1 MKLNTIVISIVL
13 FVSVFILS
21 VSCEKQKTEWK
32 GTIEEVNGVTV
43 VKNPKEPI
51 YEEDVFGLDEE
62 LTIGEEDKDG
72 EPLFIDISSVR
83 VDNEE
88 NIYVLDSKACQI
100 KVFDKNGKYLR
111 KIGRKGRGP
120 GEMQFPTVLDIVY
133 GKEIM
138 ICDLPN
144 NRISFYSLQGELL
157 KEVSKGKYFRLL
169 APLPDSN
176 KNFVGSMRIQIEDK
190 RIDELRKFDSNFKP
204 IFTIEKIEYTD
215 EPNVIYPYP
224 PFIFYIILKDD
235 KVLWGNWVHYRLQIA
250 DDAGRTTRKII
261 KDYDPVKIT
270 DEDKEKDIKKRFGDR
285 GIPPGIKLVFP
296 DYYPAF
302 WHLSHDDEGRIF
314 VQTFRRTEEGSY
326 YYDVF
331 DSEGKY
337 IAKVPLKVRP
347 CDWKNN
353 KLYTIEEDEEGYQYV
368 KRYKVIWRY

>member
-1 MKLNTIVISIVL
+1 MKVKTNIISIVL
-13 FVSVFILS
+13 FISIFTIFVF
-21 VSCEKQKTEWK
+21 CKKQKAEWT
-32 GTIEEVNGVTV
+32 GAIEEVGGVTV

-83 VDNEE
+83 VDYEE

-120 GEMQFPTVLDIVY
+120 GEMQLPTVLDIVS

-157 KEVSKGKYFRLL
+157 KEVSKGKFFRLW
-169 APLPDSN
+169 APIPDSN
-176 KNFVGSMRIQIEDK
+176 RGFVGSTRIQIEEK
-190 RIDELRKFDSNFKP
+190 RIDELMKFDSNFKP
-204 IFTIEKIEYTD
+204 IFTIDKIEYID

-224 PFIFYIILKDD
+224 PFIFYIILKDN

-261 KDYDPVKIT
+261 KDYDPLKIT
-270 DEDKEKDIKKRFGDR
+270 DEDKERDIKERFGGR
-285 GIPPGIKLVFP
+285 GIPPDIKLVFP

-302 WHLSHDDEGRIF
+302 WHLSNDDEGRIF
-314 VQTFRRTEEGSY
+314 AQTFRRTEEDSY

-331 DSEGKY
+331 DSDGKY
-337 IAKVPLKVRP
+337 IAKVPLKARP
-347 CDWKNN
+347 QAWKNN
-353 KLYTIEEDEEGYQYV
+353 KLYTIEENEEGYQYV
-368 KRYKVIWRY
+368 RRYKVIWRY

>member
-1 MKLNTIVISIVL
+1 MKLKTIVISIVL
-13 FVSVFILS
+13 FLSVFVML
-21 VSCEKQKTEWK
+21 VSCKNQKTEWTGK
-32 GTIEEVNGVTV
+32 IEEVNGVTV
-43 VKNPKEPI
+43 VKNPEEPI
-51 YEEDVFGLDEE
+51 YDENVFGLDEE
-62 LTIGEEDKDG
+62 LTIGEEDKDS
-72 EPLFIDISSVR
+72 EPLFIDVSSVR
-83 VDNEE
+83 VDYEE

-120 GEMQFPTVLDIVY
+120 GEMQLPTVLDIVS

-138 ICDLPN
+138 ICDFSN

-157 KEVSKGKYFRLL
+157 KEVSKGHFFRLL
-169 APLPDSN
+169 APMLDSN
-176 KNFVGSMRIQIEDK
+176 RNFVGSMRIQIEDK

-224 PFIFYIILKDD
+224 PFIFYIILKND

-270 DEDKEKDIKKRFGDR
+270 DEDKERDIKERFGDR
-285 GIPPGIKLVFP
+285 GIPPDIKLVFP
-296 DYYPAF
+296 EYYPAF

-337 IAKVPLKVRP
+337 IAKVPLKARP
-347 CDWKNN
+347 
-353 KLYTIEEDEEGYQYV
+353 
-368 KRYKVIWRY
+368 

>member
-1 MKLNTIVISIVL
+1 MKGKIKVVSIVL
-13 FVSVFILS
+13 FISVFTIFI
-21 VSCEKQKTEWK
+21 SCGRQKAGWK
-32 GTIEEVNGVTV
+32 GKIEEVDGVTV
-43 VKNPKEPI
+43 VKNPKEPV

-83 VDNEE
+83 VDYEE

-111 KIGRKGRGP
+111 KIGRKGQGP
-120 GEMQFPTVLDIVY
+120 GEMQLPTMLDIVS
-133 GKEIM
+133 GKKIM

-157 KEVSKGKYFRLL
+157 KEVSKGKFFRLW

-176 KNFVGSMRIQIEDK
+176 RNFVGSMRIQIEDK
-190 RIDELRKFDSNFKP
+190 RVDELRKFDSNFKP

-270 DEDKEKDIKKRFGDR
+270 DEDKERDIKERFGDR
-285 GIPPGIKLVFP
+285 GIPPDIKLVFP

-302 WHLSHDDEGRIF
+302 WHLSNDDEGRIF

-337 IAKVPLKVRP
+337 IAKVLLKARP
-347 CDWKNN
+347 HDWKNN
-353 KLYTIEEDEEGYQYV
+353 KLYTIEEDEDGYQFV
-368 KRYKVIWRY
+368 KRYKVTWKY

>member
-32 GTIEEVNGVTV
+32 GTIEEVNGLTV

-51 YEEDVFGLDEE
+51 YEEDIFGLDEE

-120 GEMQFPTVLDIVY
+120 GEMQFPTVLDIVS

-144 NRISFYSLQGELL
+144 NRISFYSLHGELL

-176 KNFVGSMRIQIEDK
+176 RNFVGSMRIQIEDK

-204 IFTIEKIEYTD
+204 IFTIEKLEYTD

-235 KVLWGNWVHYRLQIA
+235 KVLWGNWLRYRLQIA
-250 DDAGRTTRKII
+250 DDTGRATRKII
-261 KDYDPVKIT
+261 KDYDSVKIT
-270 DEDKEKDIKKRFGDR
+270 NEDKEKDIKERFGDR
-285 GIPPGIKLVFP
+285 GIPPDIKLVFP
-296 DYYPAF
+296 DYYPGF

-337 IAKVPLKVRP
+337 IAKIPLKARP
-347 CDWKNN
+347 RDWKNN

>member
-176 KNFVGSMRIQIEDK
+176 KNFVGSMRIQIADK

-270 DEDKEKDIKKRFGDR
+270 DEDKERDIKERFGDR
-285 GIPPGIKLVFP
+285 GIPPDIKLVFP

-347 CDWKNN
+347 RDWKNN

-368 KRYKVIWRY
+368 KRYKVNWKY

>member
-13 FVSVFILS
+13 FLSVFILS

-83 VDNEE
+83 VDKEE

-120 GEMQFPTVLDIVY
+120 GEMQLPTVLDIVY

-157 KEVSKGKYFRLL
+157 KEVSKGKYFRLW

-176 KNFVGSMRIQIEDK
+176 RNFVGSMRIQIEDK

-270 DEDKEKDIKKRFGDR
+270 DEDKERDIKKRFGDR

-347 CDWKNN
+347 RDWKNN